1 MFAWSK
7 EHRLFSQDVNDGEKR
22 FVRFSG
28 RWDFF
33 TTIFGKE
40 SGAI

>member
-1 MFAWSK
+1 MFVWSK
-7 EHRLFSQDVNDGEKR
+7 EHILFSQDVNDEEKS

-28 RWDFF
+28 RWDFL